1 MSYQVYKEYLQQ
13 YHDAFG
19 TNKMYVVAY
28 YSAHTGELT
37 QKIVFA
43 KSELVAANAF
53 LGTDFA
59 SMEEVHDYGA
69 DTDTWINVLEINNT
83 LTE

>member
-1 MSYQVYKEYLQQ
+1 MSYHLYKEFVEKYQA
-13 YHDAFG
+13 AFG

-37 QKIVFA
+37 QNIVFA

-53 LGTDFA
+53 LGADFA
-59 SMEEVHDYGA
+59 SMDEVHDYGA
-69 DTDTWINVLEINNT
+69 NTDTWINVLEINNT